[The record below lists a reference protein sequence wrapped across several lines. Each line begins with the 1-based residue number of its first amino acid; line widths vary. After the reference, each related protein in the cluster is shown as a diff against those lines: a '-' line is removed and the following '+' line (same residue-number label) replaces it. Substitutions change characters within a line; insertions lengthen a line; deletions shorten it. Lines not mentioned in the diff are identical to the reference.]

1 MIDIQL
7 PMPEEQARSLR
18 TGDDVRLHGR
28 MVTARD
34 VAHKFMVEKR
44 PTWLRPILEGSV
56 IYHCGPVVQRR
67 GSEYVF
73 TAAGPTTS
81 IREEPYQGKVI
92 ADYGV
97 RGVVG
102 KGGMG
107 AATQQA
113 LVDHGAVYLH
123 AIGGAAALLA
133 RCVKRVESVY
143 MLEEF
148 GVPEAFWVIQVE
160 SFPAVVTMDSTGD
173 SLHERVLA
181 ASKKKVAGLF
191 PG

>member
-1 MIDIQL
+1 
-7 PMPEEQARSLR
+7 
-18 TGDDVRLHGR
+18 
-28 MVTARD
+28 
-34 VAHKFMVEKR
+34 
-44 PTWLRPILEGSV
+44 
-56 IYHCGPVVQRR
+56 
-67 GSEYVF
+67 
-73 TAAGPTTS
+73 
-81 IREEPYQGKVI
+81 
-92 ADYGV
+92 
-97 RGVVG
+97 
-102 KGGMG
+102 MG

-113 LVDHGAVYLH
+113 LVKHGAVYLH

-160 SFPAVVTMDSTGD
+160 SFPVVVTMDSTGD
-173 SLHERVLA
+173 SLHERVLE